1 MPRRTPNE
9 HTETGDVA
17 MMRDANRWPCWPL
30 LPLILTSPPEP
41 QRNRTT
47 KREVIL

>member
-1 MPRRTPNE
+1 MPKHTPNE

-30 LPLILTSPPEP
+30 LPLQHAT
-41 QRNRTT
+41 
-47 KREVIL
+47 REVIL